1 MPKLAAS
8 NSRGGHDR
16 PRRMSPVTGSE
27 LEFYR
32 QMESL
37 HAIWVEVSRL
47 HELPQVLDRAL
58 DYCLKVTRSEF
69 GFVGLLN
76 ASKQMMDVAAIKG
89 FEPSDPTFYERF
101 RLIPVRPTLFGMVV
115 LEGRICISNDVIND
129 PRRVG
134 QPNGHPP
141 VRTYLGV
148 PLRVGSEV
156 IGMVGVA
163 NRKEGY
169 SDDEGRLL
177 STFANQAAVAIDNA
191 RLYESQKDL
200 IRRLELLQHEN
211 SRQQQQAGIAE
222 LGRLALMGTSP
233 QQLME
238 RAVSLVASTL
248 EVDYVRILE
257 LLPDGQDLLLRAG
270 IGWRPGLVGTA
281 TIPLKNT
288 QVGYLFESDE
298 PLVIEDFQTDT
309 RFEASWL
316 LREHYVRS
324 GIRAVIHG
332 EPNPFGELAAY
343 TKEHRLFTEEDV
355 LFMRATANT
364 LAESF
369 SRLHA
374 ERETEQSLRRLKEV
388 DEARLRLLERL
399 TFVVEEERKRIA
411 TDIHDDTLQILA
423 GLGMRLQLVA
433 EGLNDPDQKGSLR
446 ELSSALSESGRRL
459 RRLIFDLRPDALEL
473 GLAPALRFYFEQTTT
488 GIDPELAI
496 DSQLVEEL
504 QPDIRLMVYRA
515 CQEALNNVRKHA
527 RALHVAILIREA
539 GGGIEVLIQDD
550 GVGFEVPAEIMPGHI
565 GLVAMR
571 ERIQLAG
578 GRFAITSEV
587 GKGTTVRFWVPQQQA
602 N

>member
-1 MPKLAAS
+1 M
-8 NSRGGHDR
+8 
-16 PRRMSPVTGSE
+16 
-27 LEFYR
+27 EFYR
-32 QMESL
+32 HLESL

-58 DYCLKVTRSEF
+58 EYCLKVTGSEF

-89 FEPSDPTFYERF
+89 FEPADPSFYERF
-101 RLIPVRPTLFGMVV
+101 RLIPVRPPLFREVAR
-115 LEGRICISNDVIND
+115 EGRICISNDVIND

-134 QPNGHPP
+134 QPSGHPP

-148 PLRVGSEV
+148 PLRMGGEI

-169 SDDEGRLL
+169 SHDEGRLL

-233 QQLME
+233 QQLLE

-248 EVDYVRILE
+248 QVDYVRVLE
-257 LLPDGQDLLLRAG
+257 LLPDGKNLRLRAG
-270 IGWRPGLVGTA
+270 MGWRPGLVGTA
-281 TIPLKNT
+281 TIPVKNT
-288 QVGYLFESDE
+288 QVGYLFEINE
-298 PLVIEDFQTDT
+298 PLVIEDLQTDA
-309 RFEASWL
+309 RLEGSWL

-324 GIRAVIHG
+324 GIAVMIHG
-332 EPNPFGELAAY
+332 EPTPFGELAAY
-343 TKEHRLFTEEDV
+343 TKQHRLFTEEDV
-355 LFMRATANT
+355 LFIRATANT
-364 LAESF
+364 LAECF

-374 ERETEQSLRRLKEV
+374 EHEKAQSLRRLKEV
-388 DEARLRLLERL
+388 DEARQRLIERL
-399 TFVVEEERKRIA
+399 SLVVEEERKRIA

-423 GLGMRLQLVA
+423 GLSMRLQLVA
-433 EGLNDPDQKGSLR
+433 EGLDDPDQKRSLG

-496 DSQLVEEL
+496 DSQLLREL
-504 QPDIRLMVYRA
+504 EPDVRLMVYRA

-527 RALHVAILIREA
+527 RASHVAILLREA
-539 GGGIEVLIQDD
+539 EGAIEVLIQDD
-550 GVGFEVPAEIMPGHI
+550 GVGFEVPAEITPGHI
-565 GLVAMR
+565 GLIAMR

-587 GKGTTVRFWVPQQQA
+587 GKGTTVQFWVPQQLA
-602 N
+602 D

>member
-1 MPKLAAS
+1 
-8 NSRGGHDR
+8 
-16 PRRMSPVTGSE
+16 
-27 LEFYR
+27 
-32 QMESL
+32 MESL
-37 HAIWVEVSRL
+37 HAIWIEVSRL
-47 HELPQVLDRAL
+47 HQLPEILDRAL

-76 ASKQMMDVAAIKG
+76 ASRQMMDVAAIKG
-89 FEPSDPTFYERF
+89 FEPLDPTFYERF
-101 RLIPVRPTLFGMVV
+101 RLIPVRPTLFGTVV

-134 QPNGHPP
+134 QPSGHPP

-177 STFANQAAVAIDNA
+177 STFANQAAIAIDNA

-200 IRRLELLQHEN
+200 IRRLELLQHES
-211 SRQQQQAGIAE
+211 SRHKQQAGVAE
-222 LGRLALMGTSP
+222 LGRLALIGTST
-233 QQLME
+233 QHLME
-238 RAVSLVASTL
+238 RAISLVASTL

-257 LLPDGQDLLLRAG
+257 LLPNGHNLLLRAG
-270 IGWRPGLVGTA
+270 VGWRPGLVGTA
-281 TIPLKNT
+281 TIPLKNS
-288 QVGYLFESDE
+288 QVGYMLENRQ
-298 PLVIEDFQTDT
+298 PLVIEDFQTET

-324 GIRAVIHG
+324 GISAVIHG
-332 EPNPFGELAAY
+332 EPHPFGELAAY
-343 TKEHRLFTEEDV
+343 TKEYRLFTEQDV
-355 LFMRATANT
+355 LFMRATANI

-369 SRLHA
+369 SRLNA
-374 ERETEQSLRRLKEV
+374 ERQREQSLRQLREV
-388 DEARLRLLERL
+388 DEARQHLIERL
-399 TFVVEEERKRIA
+399 NLVVEEERKRIA

-423 GLGMRLQLVA
+423 GLGMRLQLAA
-433 EGLNDPDQKGSLR
+433 EGLDDPDQKQSLG
-446 ELSSALSESGRRL
+446 ELSSALSDSGARL

-488 GIDPELAI
+488 GVDPELSI
-496 DSQLVEEL
+496 DSQLVREL
-504 QPDIRLMVYRA
+504 EPNMRLMVYRA

-527 RALHVAILIREA
+527 RALHVAILIRDAE
-539 GGGIEVLIQDD
+539 GGIEVLIQDD

-571 ERIQLAG
+571 ERVQVAG
-578 GRFAITSEV
+578 GRFAITSEQ
-587 GKGTTVRFWVPQQQA
+587 GYGTTVQLWVPLPKA
-602 N
+602 G

>member
-1 MPKLAAS
+1 MPKVAPT
-8 NSRGGHDR
+8 NSRGRHQR
-16 PRRMSPVTGSE
+16 PRRPSPETGSE

-32 QMESL
+32 QLESL
-37 HAIWVEVSRL
+37 HEIWVEVSRL

-58 DYCLKVTRSEF
+58 EYCLKVTGSEF

-134 QPNGHPP
+134 QPSGHPP

-163 NRKEGY
+163 NRKQGY
-169 SDDEGRLL
+169 SHDQGRLL
-177 STFANQAAVAIDNA
+177 STFASQAAVAIENA
-191 RLYESQKDL
+191 RLYETQKDL
-200 IRRLELLQHEN
+200 IRRLELLHHEN

-222 LGRLALMGTSP
+222 LGRLALMGTNP
-233 QQLME
+233 QHLMD
-238 RAVSLVASTL
+238 RAVSLVVSTL
-248 EVDYVRILE
+248 EVDYVRVLE
-257 LLPDGQDLLLRAG
+257 LLPDGQNLLLRAG
-270 IGWRPGLVGTA
+270 IGWRQGLVGTA
-281 TIPLKNT
+281 TIPLNNT
-288 QVGYLFESDE
+288 SAGYLFESNE
-298 PLVIEDFQTDT
+298 PLIIEDFQTDT
-309 RFEASWL
+309 RFESSWL

-324 GIRAVIHG
+324 GIRAVIQGDPH
-332 EPNPFGELAAY
+332 PYGELAAY

-355 LFMRATANT
+355 LFLSATANT
-364 LAESF
+364 LAESLI
-369 SRLHA
+369 RLHA
-374 ERETEQSLRRLKEV
+374 EQEREQSLRQLKEV
-388 DEARLRLLERL
+388 DEARQRLLERL
-399 TFVVEEERKRIA
+399 SFVVEEERKRIA

-433 EGLNDPDQKGSLR
+433 GRLDDPDQKRSLG
-446 ELSSALSESGRRL
+446 ELSAALSESGRRL

-496 DSQLVEEL
+496 DSRLLREL
-504 QPDIRLMVYRA
+504 EPDMRLMVYRA

-527 RALHVAILIREA
+527 RASHVAILLREVE
-539 GGGIEVLIQDD
+539 GTIEVLIQDD
-550 GVGFEVPAEIMPGHI
+550 GVGFEVPAEITPGHL

-571 ERIQLAG
+571 ERIQLLG
-578 GRFAITSEV
+578 GRFAMTSEV
-587 GKGTTVRFWVPQQQA
+587 GKGTTVRFWVPQQQG

>member
-1 MPKLAAS
+1 M
-8 NSRGGHDR
+8 
-16 PRRMSPVTGSE
+16 
-27 LEFYR
+27 EFYR
-32 QMESL
+32 QLESL
-37 HAIWVEVSRL
+37 LAMWVEVSRL

-58 DYCLKVTRSEF
+58 EYCLSVTGSEF

-89 FEPSDPTFYERF
+89 FDPSDPTFYERF
-101 RLIPVRPTLFGMVV
+101 RLIPVRPTLFGEVV
-115 LEGRICISNDVIND
+115 REGRICISNDVIND
-129 PRRVG
+129 PRSVG
-134 QPNGHPP
+134 QPSGHPP

-163 NRKEGY
+163 NRKQGY
-169 SDDEGRLL
+169 SDNEGRLL

-200 IRRLELLQHEN
+200 IRRLELLHHEN
-211 SRQQQQAGIAE
+211 SRQQQQEGIAE
-222 LGRLALMGTSP
+222 LGRLALIGTSP

-248 EVDYVRILE
+248 QVDYVRILE
-257 LLPDGQDLLLRAG
+257 LLPPDGQNLLLRAG
-270 IGWRPGLVGTA
+270 MGWRPGLVGTA
-281 TIPLKNT
+281 TIPLKDT
-288 QVGYLFESDE
+288 QVGYLFESND
-298 PLVIEDFQTDT
+298 PLIIEDFQTDT

-316 LREHYVRS
+316 LREHYVGS
-324 GIRAVIHG
+324 GIAVLIHG

-343 TKEHRLFTEEDV
+343 TRELRQFTEEDV
-355 LFMRATANT
+355 LFMRAVANT
-364 LAESF
+364 LAECF

-374 ERETEQSLRRLKEV
+374 EQEKEQSLRRLKEV
-388 DEARLRLLERL
+388 DEARQHLIERL
-399 TFVVEEERKRIA
+399 SFVVEEERKRIA

-433 EGLNDPDQKGSLR
+433 EGLDDPDQKRSLG
-446 ELSSALSESGRRL
+446 ELSSALAESGRRL

-488 GIDPELAI
+488 GVDPELTI
-496 DSQLVEEL
+496 DNKLQREL
-504 QPDIRLMVYRA
+504 PPDVRLIVYRA

-527 RALHVAILIREA
+527 RASHVAILLREA
-539 GGGIEVLIQDD
+539 EGAIEVLIHDD
-550 GVGFEVPAEIMPGHI
+550 GVGFEVPSEITPGHI

-578 GRFAITSEV
+578 GRFAISSEV
-587 GKGTTVRFWVPQQQA
+587 GKGTTVQFWVPQQRA
-602 N
+602 NR

>member
-1 MPKLAAS
+1 MPKHTAS
-8 NSRGGHDR
+8 DSRGRGER
-16 PRRMSPVTGSE
+16 PRGTSPATSSE
-27 LEFYR
+27 TKFLR
-32 QMESL
+32 QLESL

-58 DYCLKVTRSEF
+58 EYCLKVTGSEF

-134 QPNGHPP
+134 QPSGHPP

-222 LGRLALMGTSP
+222 LGRLALVGTNP
-233 QQLME
+233 QQLLE
-238 RAVSLVASTL
+238 LAVSLVASTL
-248 EVDYVRILE
+248 QVDYVRVLE
-257 LLPDGQDLLLRAG
+257 LLPDGENLLLRAG
-270 IGWRPGLVGTA
+270 MGWRPGLVGTA

-288 QVGYLFESDE
+288 QVGYMFESNE

-332 EPNPFGELAAY
+332 EPNLFGELAAY

-355 LFMRATANT
+355 LFLRAMANT

-369 SRLHA
+369 RRLHA
-374 ERETEQSLRRLKEV
+374 EQEKEESLRRLKEV
-388 DEARLRLLERL
+388 DEARQHLLERL
-399 TFVVEEERKRIA
+399 SFVVEEERKRIA
-411 TDIHDDTLQILA
+411 SDIHDDTLQILA
-423 GLGMRLQLVA
+423 GLSMRLQLVA
-433 EGLNDPDQKGSLR
+433 EKVDDPDQKK
-446 ELSSALSESGRRL
+446 ALSEMTPALAEAGHRL
-459 RRLIFDLRPDALEL
+459 RRLIFDLRPDTLEL
-473 GLAPALRFYFEQTTT
+473 GLGPALQFYFEQTAT
-488 GIDPELAI
+488 GVDPELVI
-496 DSQLVEEL
+496 DSQLAEEL
-504 QPDIRLMVYRA
+504 PGETRLMVYRA

-527 RALHVAILIREA
+527 RASCVTISVEEVD
-539 GGGIEVLIQDD
+539 GGISVQIHDD
-550 GVGFEVPAEIMPGHI
+550 GVGFDVPPVSSPGHL

-571 ERIQLAG
+571 ERIQIAE
-578 GRFAITSEV
+578 GRFSVSSTLGQGA
-587 GKGTTVRFWVPQQQA
+587 TVQLWVPLPKA
-602 N
+602 R

>member
-1 MPKLAAS
+1 
-8 NSRGGHDR
+8 
-16 PRRMSPVTGSE
+16 VTG
-27 LEFYR
+27 
-32 QMESL
+32 
-37 HAIWVEVSRL
+37 
-47 HELPQVLDRAL
+47 
-58 DYCLKVTRSEF
+58 SEF

-89 FEPSDPTFYERF
+89 FEPLDPTFYERF

-134 QPNGHPP
+134 QPRGHPP

-177 STFANQAAVAIDNA
+177 SSFASQAAVAIDNA

-200 IRRLELLQHEN
+200 IRRLELLHHEN

-222 LGRLALMGTSP
+222 LGRLALTGTSP

-248 EVDYVRILE
+248 QVDYVRVLE
-257 LLPDGQDLLLRAG
+257 LLPDGQNLLLRAG
-270 IGWRPGLVGTA
+270 MGWRPGLVGSA
-281 TIPLKNT
+281 TIPLIKT
-288 QVGYLFESDE
+288 QVGYLFESNE
-298 PLVIEDFQTDT
+298 PLIIDNFQTDA

-324 GIRAVIHG
+324 GISAAIHG
-332 EPNPFGELAAY
+332 EPRPFGELAAY
-343 TKEHRLFTEEDV
+343 TREHRLFTEEDV

-364 LAESF
+364 LAECF
-369 SRLHA
+369 SRLRA
-374 ERETEQSLRRLKEV
+374 EQEREQTLRRLKEV
-388 DEARLRLLERL
+388 DEARQSLIERL
-399 TFVVEEERKRIA
+399 SFVVEEERKRIA

-423 GLGMRLQLVA
+423 GLSMRLQLVA
-433 EGLNDPDQKGSLR
+433 EGLHDPDQKRSLG
-446 ELSSALSESGRRL
+446 ELSSALAESGRRL

-473 GLAPALRFYFEQTTT
+473 GLGPALRFYFEQTAT
-488 GIDPELAI
+488 GIDPELVI
-496 DSQLVEEL
+496 DSQLSGELPEET
-504 QPDIRLMVYRA
+504 RLMVYRA

-527 RALHVAILIREA
+527 RASRVTISLAAVEDGIR
-539 GGGIEVLIQDD
+539 VVIQDD
-550 GVGFEVPAEIMPGHI
+550 GVGFDVPAASAPGHI

-571 ERIQLAG
+571 ERIQIIE
-578 GRFAITSEV
+578 GRFSISSKPGQGTSV
-587 GKGTTVRFWVPQQQA
+587 QLWVPLQ
-602 N
+602 

>member
-1 MPKLAAS
+1 
-8 NSRGGHDR
+8 
-16 PRRMSPVTGSE
+16 MSPVTGSE

-37 HAIWVEVSRL
+37 HEIWVEVSRL
-47 HELPQVLDRAL
+47 HELPKVLDRAL
-58 DYCLKVTRSEF
+58 DYCLKVTGSEF

-101 RLIPVRPTLFGMVV
+101 RLIPVRPTLFGIVV

-134 QPNGHPP
+134 QPIGHPP

-169 SDDEGRLL
+169 SDNEGRLL

-222 LGRLALMGTSP
+222 LGRLALMGTNP
-233 QQLME
+233 EQLME

-248 EVDYVRILE
+248 GVDYVRVLE
-257 LLPDGQDLLLRAG
+257 LLPDGQNLLLRAG

-288 QVGYLFESDE
+288 QVGYLFESNE

-324 GIRAVIHG
+324 GIRAVIQG
-332 EPNPFGELAAY
+332 DPTPFGELAAY
-343 TKEHRLFTEEDV
+343 TKEHRLFTEEEV

-374 ERETEQSLRRLKEV
+374 EQEMEQSLRRLKEV
-388 DEARLRLLERL
+388 DEARQRLLERL
-399 TFVVEEERKRIA
+399 SLVVEEERKRIA

-433 EGLNDPDQKGSLR
+433 EGLDDPDQKGSLS

-473 GLAPALRFYFEQTTT
+473 GLAQALRFYFEQTAT
-488 GIDPELAI
+488 GVDPELAI

-504 QPDIRLMVYRA
+504 LPDIRLMVYRA

-527 RALHVAILIREA
+527 RALHVGILIRESE
-539 GGGIEVLIQDD
+539 GGIEVLIQDD

-587 GKGTTVRFWVPQQQA
+587 GKGTTVRFWVPQQRA

>member
-8 NSRGGHDR
+8 KSRGGHEQ
-16 PRRMSPVTGSE
+16 PRRISSVTGSE
-27 LEFYR
+27 LKFYR

-37 HAIWVEVSRL
+37 HAIWIEVSRL

-89 FEPSDPTFYERF
+89 FEPLDPTFYERF
-101 RLIPVRPTLFGMVV
+101 RLIPVRPTLFGTVV

-134 QPNGHPP
+134 QPSGHPP

-148 PLRVGSEV
+148 PLWVGSEV

-177 STFANQAAVAIDNA
+177 STFASQAAVAIDNA

-200 IRRLELLQHEN
+200 IRRREPLHHEN

-222 LGRLALMGTSP
+222 LGRLALIGTKP

-248 EVDYVRILE
+248 QVDYVRVLE
-257 LLPDGQDLLLRAG
+257 LLPDGQNLLLRAG

-281 TIPLKNT
+281 TIPLENT
-288 QVGYLFESDE
+288 QVGYLLESME
-298 PLVIEDFQTDT
+298 PLIIEDFHTDT

-324 GIRAVIHG
+324 GIGAMIYG

-355 LFMRATANT
+355 LFLRATANT

-369 SRLHA
+369 SRLNA
-374 ERETEQSLRRLKEV
+374 EQEKEEGLRRLKEV
-388 DEARLRLLERL
+388 DEARQRLIERL
-399 TFVVEEERKRIA
+399 SIVVEVERKRIA

-423 GLGMRLQLVA
+423 GLGMRLQLAA
-433 EGLNDPDQKGSLR
+433 EGLDDPDQKRSLG
-446 ELSSALSESGRRL
+446 ELSAALSESGARL

-473 GLAPALRFYFEQTTT
+473 GLSPALRFYFEQTTT
-488 GIDPELAI
+488 GVDPELTI
-496 DSQLVEEL
+496 DNQLHHEL
-504 QPDIRLMVYRA
+504 PPDTRLMVYRA

-527 RALHVAILIREA
+527 RASHVGIILREVEGA
-539 GGGIEVLIQDD
+539 IEVLIQDD
-550 GVGFEVPAEIMPGHI
+550 GVGFEVPTEITPGHI
-565 GLVAMR
+565 GLVARR

-587 GKGTTVRFWVPQQQA
+587 GKGTTVQFWVPQPRV

>member
-1 MPKLAAS
+1 MSKLEQPPRT
-8 NSRGGHDR
+8 SRE
-16 PRRMSPVTGSE
+16 PESE
-27 LEFYR
+27 REFYR

-58 DYCLKVTRSEF
+58 EYCLQVTGSEF

-89 FEPSDPTFYERF
+89 FEPLDPTFYERF
-101 RLIPVRPTLFGMVV
+101 RLIPVRPTLFGTVV
-115 LEGRICISNDVIND
+115 LEGRICISNDVMND

-134 QPNGHPP
+134 QPTGHPP

-148 PLRVGSEV
+148 PLRVGREV

-169 SDDEGRLL
+169 SDHEGRLL
-177 STFANQAAVAIDNA
+177 STFATQAAIAIDNA

-200 IRRLELLQHEN
+200 IRRLELLHHEN

-222 LGRLALMGTSP
+222 LGRLALIGTGP

-238 RAVSLVASTL
+238 RAVALVGSTL

-257 LLPDGQDLLLRAG
+257 LLPDGQNLLLRAG
-270 IGWRPGLVGTA
+270 MGWRPGLVGTA
-281 TIPLKNT
+281 TVPLRNT
-288 QVGYLFESDE
+288 SVGYLFESNE
-298 PLVIEDFQTDT
+298 PLIVEDFQTDT

-324 GIRAVIHG
+324 GIRAVIQG
-332 EPNPFGELAAY
+332 EPHPFGELAAY

-355 LFMRATANT
+355 LFIRATANT

-369 SRLHA
+369 SRMHA
-374 ERETEQSLRRLKEV
+374 EQEREQSLRRLREV
-388 DEARLRLLERL
+388 DEARQHLIKRLNL
-399 TFVVEEERKRIA
+399 VVEEERKRIA

-423 GLGMRLQLVA
+423 GLGMRLQLAA
-433 EGLNDPDQKGSLR
+433 ESLDDPDQKRSLG
-446 ELSSALSESGRRL
+446 ELSAALSESGARL

-473 GLAPALRFYFEQTTT
+473 GLSPALRFYFEQTTT
-488 GIDPELAI
+488 GVDPELTI
-496 DSQLVEEL
+496 ENQLHHEL
-504 QPDIRLMVYRA
+504 PPDGRLMVYRA

-527 RALHVAILIREA
+527 RASHVAILLREVEGA
-539 GGGIEVLIQDD
+539 IEVLIQDD
-550 GVGFEVPAEIMPGHI
+550 GVGFEVPTEITPGHI

-587 GKGTTVRFWVPQQQA
+587 GKGTTVQFWVPQPRV

>member
-1 MPKLAAS
+1 
-8 NSRGGHDR
+8 
-16 PRRMSPVTGSE
+16 MSPITGSE

-37 HAIWVEVSRL
+37 HAVWEEVSRL

-76 ASKQMMDVAAIKG
+76 ASRQMMDVAAIKG

-101 RLIPVRPTLFGMVV
+101 RLIPVRPTLFGTVV

-134 QPNGHPP
+134 QPRGHPP

-169 SDDEGRLL
+169 SDEEGRLL
-177 STFANQAAVAIDNA
+177 STFATQAAIAIDNA

-200 IRRLELLQHEN
+200 IRRLELLHREN

-222 LGRLALMGTSP
+222 LGRLALIGTNP

-248 EVDYVRILE
+248 QVDYVRILE
-257 LLPDGQDLLLRAG
+257 LLPGGQNLLLRAG
-270 IGWRPGLVGTA
+270 TGWRPGLVGTA
-281 TIPLKNT
+281 TIPFKNT
-288 QVGYLFESDE
+288 QVGYLLESME
-298 PLVIEDFQTDT
+298 PLIIEDFQTDT
-309 RFEASWL
+309 RFKASWL

-324 GIRAVIHG
+324 GIGAMIYG

-355 LFMRATANT
+355 LFLRATANT

-374 ERETEQSLRRLKEV
+374 EQEKEESLRRLKEV
-388 DEARLRLLERL
+388 DEARQRLIERL
-399 TFVVEEERKRIA
+399 SIVVEEERKRIA
-411 TDIHDDTLQILA
+411 SDIHDDTLQILA

-433 EGLNDPDQKGSLR
+433 EKVDDPDQKK
-446 ELSSALSESGRRL
+446 ALSEMTPALGEAGRRL
-459 RRLIFDLRPDALEL
+459 RRLIFDLRPDTLEL
-473 GLAPALRFYFEQTTT
+473 GLGPALRFYFEQTAT
-488 GIDPELAI
+488 GVDPELVI
-496 DSQLVEEL
+496 DSRLSGKLPEET
-504 QPDIRLMVYRA
+504 RLMVYRA

-527 RALHVAILIREA
+527 RASRVTISVEEVEDGVSVTIR
-539 GGGIEVLIQDD
+539 DD
-550 GVGFEVPAEIMPGHI
+550 GVGFDAPAASSPGHL

-571 ERIQLAG
+571 ERIQIAE
-578 GRFAITSEV
+578 GRFSISSKL
-587 GKGTTVRFWVPQQQA
+587 GQGTTVKFWVPLPKA
-602 N
+602 G

>member
-270 IGWRPGLVGTA
+270 
-281 TIPLKNT
+281 
-288 QVGYLFESDE
+288 VGYLFESDE

-433 EGLNDPDQKGSLR
+433 EGLNGP
-446 ELSSALSESGRRL
+446 ESGRRL